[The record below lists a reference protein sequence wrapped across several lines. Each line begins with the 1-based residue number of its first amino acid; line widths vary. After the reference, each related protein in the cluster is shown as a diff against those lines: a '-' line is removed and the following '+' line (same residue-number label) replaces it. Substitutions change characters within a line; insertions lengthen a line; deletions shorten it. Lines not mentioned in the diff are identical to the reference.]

1 MKTSLQRNCN
11 AKIRSLQETASLLI
25 FGPFCHIMRAR
36 TMATRIDQ
44 WLWAARLFKTRSL
57 ANQACRGGRVQVAG
71 SAAKPAHPVRAG
83 EVVSIKQPPILRR
96 YLVKNLAVKR
106 VSAVLARELV
116 EEITPAADLEK
127 LALARRDPLGLIF
140 AHREKGSGR
149 PTKKERRRLEEMLR
163 EEKS

>member
-1 MKTSLQRNCN
+1 
-11 AKIRSLQETASLLI
+11 
-25 FGPFCHIMRAR
+25 
-36 TMATRIDQ
+36 MATRIDQ

-71 SAAKPAHPVRAG
+71 KAAKPSHPLRAG
-83 EVVSIKQPPILRR
+83 EVIFIKQPPIMRQ

-127 LALARRDPLGLIF
+127 LAQARRDPLGLIF
-140 AHREKGSGR
+140 AAREKGSGR
-149 PTKKERRRLEEMLR
+149 PTKKERRSLEEMLR
-163 EEKS
+163 EVKS